1 MSKADGGQDLGSHH
15 GHSVARHRGETL
27 CMNLALEEQGSQGD
41 DNVDVCNWGRYACKA
56 QSDEGQDEEQNG
68 KLGPGLTMGS
78 GGVHSGT
85 RHRDRPVILDTS
97 LYFCACGKR
106 ACGIQTLGQSISKWS
121 KRGFSM
127 MWQNFLEVLFYS
139 LFPPLPSPSLS
150 GSWEPVPSLA
160 IPPSAI
166 PSGLS

>member
-121 KRGFSM
+121 KRG
-127 MWQNFLEVLFYS
+127 LFHDVAELS
-139 LFPPLPSPSLS
+139 RSPLLLFVSSPPLSKPEWLLGTCPLLS
-150 GSWEPVPSLA
+150 DPYP
-160 IPPSAI
+160 
-166 PSGLS
+166 